1 MVNSKDHI
9 TKTNPQNAAEMT
21 SGNLGHK
28 DSTFPKGVNP
38 KFEDAQDSTE
48 EDAGTTK
55 AASVCA
61 EAIEALQKSYN
72 A

>member
-1 MVNSKDHI
+1 
-9 TKTNPQNAAEMT
+9 MT

-61 EAIEALQKSYN
+61 EAIEALQKSYD